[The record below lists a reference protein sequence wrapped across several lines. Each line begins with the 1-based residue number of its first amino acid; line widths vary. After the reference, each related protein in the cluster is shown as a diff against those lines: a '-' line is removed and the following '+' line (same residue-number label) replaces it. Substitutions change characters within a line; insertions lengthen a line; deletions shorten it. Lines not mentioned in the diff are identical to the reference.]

1 MPRILE
7 IVLIDFN
14 EYLKGI
20 LQQILASYKILTELN
35 DNPSDLHTMKQEISK
50 IIGLSLVVKNKL
62 EGKKNQPDS
71 FVTIYKLFSYYIETY
86 DFSREIDILAQIYYK
101 DSNRLKNLR
110 LLIIDSLNDKHLI
123 EKLQKLL
130 NKRLKIDKVF
140 SLIFFN

>member
-1 MPRILE
+1 
-7 IVLIDFN
+7 LIDFN

-20 LQQILASYKILTELN
+20 LQQILTSYKILTELN

-62 EGKKNQPDS
+62 EGKKNQSDS

-123 EKLQKLL
+123 EKLQKIL
-130 NKRLKIDKVF
+130 NEL
-140 SLIFFN
+140 

>member
-20 LQQILASYKILTELN
+20 LQQILASYQILTELN
-35 DNPSDLHTMKQEISK
+35 DNPSDLHTMKHEISK

-62 EGKKNQPDS
+62 EGKKNQSDS

-101 DSNRLKNLR
+101 DPDRLKNLR

-123 EKLQKLL
+123 EKLQKIL
-130 NKRLKIDKVF
+130 NEL
-140 SLIFFN
+140 

>member
-35 DNPSDLHTMKQEISK
+35 DNPSDLHIMKQEISK

-62 EGKKNQPDS
+62 EGKKNQSDS
-71 FVTIYKLFSYYIETY
+71 FVTIYKLFSYYVETY

-110 LLIIDSLNDKHLI
+110 LVIIDSLNDKHLI
-123 EKLQKLL
+123 EKLQKIL
-130 NKRLKIDKVF
+130 NEL
-140 SLIFFN
+140 

>member
-20 LQQILASYKILTELN
+20 LRQILESYKILTELN
-35 DNPSDLHTMKQEISK
+35 DNPSDLQTMKQEISK

-62 EGKKNQPDS
+62 EGKKNQSDS
-71 FVTIYKLFSYYIETY
+71 FVTIYKLFSYYTETY

-123 EKLQKLL
+123 EKLQKIL
-130 NKRLKIDKVF
+130 NEL
-140 SLIFFN
+140 

>member
-1 MPRILE
+1 MSRILE

-62 EGKKNQPDS
+62 EGKKNQSDS

-123 EKLQKLL
+123 EKLQKIL
-130 NKRLKIDKVF
+130 NEL
-140 SLIFFN
+140 

>member
-1 MPRILE
+1 MPRIIE

-62 EGKKNQPDS
+62 EGKKNQSDS

-123 EKLQKLL
+123 EKLQKIL
-130 NKRLKIDKVF
+130 NEL
-140 SLIFFN
+140 

>member
-1 MPRILE
+1 MPRVLE

-50 IIGLSLVVKNKL
+50 IIGLFLVVKNKL
-62 EGKKNQPDS
+62 EGKKNQSDS

-86 DFSREIDILAQIYYK
+86 DFSREIDVLAQVYYK
-101 DSNRLKNLR
+101 DSDRLKNLR
-110 LLIIDSLNDKHLI
+110 LVIIDSLNDKHLI
-123 EKLQKLL
+123 EKLQKIL
-130 NKRLKIDKVF
+130 NEL
-140 SLIFFN
+140 

>member
-7 IVLIDFN
+7 IVLMDFN

-35 DNPSDLHTMKQEISK
+35 DNPNDLHTMKQEISK

-62 EGKKNQPDS
+62 EGKKNQSDS

-123 EKLQKLL
+123 EKLQKIL
-130 NKRLKIDKVF
+130 NEL
-140 SLIFFN
+140 